1 MNLEDIDLQTI
12 REDYLQLT
20 LRKVAKIT
28 GFSHSFCHQA
38 EKAPVPP
45 REYFLKIMTLVLE
58 KRVQVLEEIVSRSEL
73 HKELIDT
80 IQKKSS

>member
-20 LRKVAKIT
+20 LREVAKIT

-45 REYFLKIMTLVLE
+45 REYFLKI
-58 KRVQVLEEIVSRSEL
+58 RV
-73 HKELIDT
+73 IDFD
-80 IQKKSS
+80 KFH